1 MKPILLGVADTI
13 ESEFDPESYKSASTM
28 DKYFQLLFRSVDKLC
43 DFLGT
48 NRSQLAP
55 FLTDFVSID
64 SLSLGRSGYGHA
76 VRDANDLGFTGVSC
90 HMVDLGGA
98 SVGGALHQ
106 AYSIVT
112 SNPNAVVLLAAA
124 DVPKSVF
131 KQVSDLKRLTETVC
145 HKDYEIDYGATLIA
159 LYALLAERQMSESGI
174 SISDYN
180 EITHVF
186 RNNAIDNPR
195 AFQFKKE
202 LTPKQLSRPLA
213 GPYSTPMIAIVT
225 DHAFAT
231 LVTTESKKKELID
244 KGILKKDAKHVYI
257 AGASHAVHA
266 EYFYQKKS
274 MASPAAIACEKAFSL
289 SGLERKDVDY
299 AWIYDCFTGMIIH
312 QASLYFGVSPK
323 EIATSLKS
331 GKIRTGDKEIPINY
345 GGGILNYQA
354 AMSLSGVTGLID
366 IASQYDLA
374 VNPIPKKCASH
385 PRVSL
390 LGGNGGIDSINSVVL
405 FATEDNEKPAK
416 APQISR
422 LIGVNTVD
430 AKDGELCTLLSATT
444 VHFNP
449 GGDKKTPYVL
459 CAVETERGSLL
470 VTNLFDKYNKEILT
484 TENFSFK
491 GKQVKLKF
499 INQKLQACLIE

>member
-1 MKPILLGVADTI
+1 MKPIFLGVADTI
-13 ESEFDPESYKSASTM
+13 ESEFDADSYKNASTM
-28 DKYFQLLFRSVDKLC
+28 DRYFKLLFRSVDKLC

-48 NRSQLAP
+48 NRSAIAP

-76 VRDANDLGFTGVSC
+76 VRDANDLGFTGISC

-106 AYSIVT
+106 AYALVA
-112 SNPNAVVLLAAA
+112 SNPDAVVLVAAA

-145 HKDYEIDYGATLIA
+145 HKDFEIKYGATLIA
-159 LYALLAERQMSESGI
+159 LYSLLAERQMMEFGI
-174 SISDYN
+174 TTADHIA
-180 EITHVF
+180 ITKHF
-186 RNNAIDNPR
+186 RSNAIDNPR
-195 AFQFKKE
+195 AFQYQKE
-202 LTPKQLSRPLA
+202 LTDKQLNRPLA

-231 LVTTESKKKELID
+231 LITTEAKKQELID
-244 KGILKKDAKHVYI
+244 KGIIKKDAKHIYMS
-257 AGASHAVHA
+257 GASHAVHT

-289 SGLERKDVDY
+289 SGFSREDIEY

-323 EIATSLKS
+323 EVAESLK
-331 GKIRTGDKEIPINY
+331 TGHIKNGSKEIPINY

-366 IASQYDLA
+366 VATQYDLA
-374 VNPIPKKCASH
+374 VDPIPKKCKTR

-390 LGGNGGIDSINSVVL
+390 LGGNGGIDSINSVVI
-405 FATEDNEKPAK
+405 FSTEESPKPMRT
-416 APQISR
+416 PQISR
-422 LIGVNTVD
+422 QIYVNEPD
-430 AKDGELCTLLSATT
+430 AAEGEICEILSATT

-449 GGDKKTPYVL
+449 GGDKKPPYVL
-459 CAVETERGSLL
+459 CAIQTNRGSMC
-470 VTNLFDKYNKEILT
+470 VTNLFNKEGKEINSIEGL
-484 TENFSFK
+484 NFRQIK
-491 GKQVKLKF
+491 VRLKK
-499 INQKLQACLIE
+499 IDGLLQAVIE

>member
-13 ESEFDPESYKSASTM
+13 ESEFDGDTYKNATTTE
-28 DKYFQLLFRSVDKLC
+28 KYFELLFRSVDKLC

-48 NRSQLAP
+48 KREKLAP
-55 FLTDFVSID
+55 YLTDFISID

-76 VRDANDLGFTGVSC
+76 VRDANDLGFTGISC
-90 HMVDLGGA
+90 HMIDLGGA

-112 SNPNAVVLLAAA
+112 SNPDAVVMIAAA

-131 KQVSDLKRLTETVC
+131 RQVSDLKRLTETVC
-145 HKDYEIDYGATLIA
+145 HKDHEIAYGATLIA
-159 LYALLAERQMSESGI
+159 LYALLAERQMLESGI
-174 SISDYN
+174 TLEDHI
-180 EITHVF
+180 EITKHF
-186 RNNAIDNPR
+186 RKNAIDNPR

-202 LTPKQLSRPLA
+202 LTDKQLDRPLA

-231 LVTTESKKKELID
+231 LVTTEPKKQELIK
-244 KGILKKDAKHVYI
+244 KGILKQDSKHVFMS
-257 AGASHAVHA
+257 GASHAVHA

-274 MASPAAIACEKAFSL
+274 MASPAAIAAEKAFSL
-289 SGLERKDVDY
+289 SGYAREDIEY
-299 AWIYDCFTGMIIH
+299 AWIYDCFTGMIIQ

-323 EIATSLKS
+323 EIAKSLKL
-331 GKIRTGDKEIPINY
+331 GKVSNGKHDLDINY

-374 VNPIPKKCASH
+374 CEPISKKCPAP

-390 LGGNGGIDSINSVVL
+390 LGGNGGIDSINSVVI
-405 FATEDNEKPAK
+405 FSTEESAK
-416 APQISR
+416 AERKANISR
-422 LIGVNTVD
+422 QIFVNEVD
-430 AKDGELCTLLSATT
+430 AKEGEECQILSATT

-449 GGDKKTPYVL
+449 GGEKKTPYVL
-459 CAVETERGSLL
+459 CALQTDRGSML
-470 VTNLFDKYNKEILT
+470 VTNLFDKEGKEILS
-484 TENFSFK
+484 TENLNL
-491 GKQVKLKF
+491 KQTRVCLKTV
-499 INQKLQACLIE
+499 NGLLQANLI